1 MNSIEPL
8 ERRSMLAGVTLPAHG
23 YQGSNITF
31 ADNYWRTDGEVNNFD
46 FDGEPVA
53 GAHEGDLNSSVQ
65 QDEPDD
71 KADERALT
79 LVESLV

>member
-8 ERRSMLAGVTLPAHG
+8 ERRSMLAGVTLLAHG

-53 GAHEGDLNSSVQ
+53 GA
-65 QDEPDD
+65 
-71 KADERALT
+71 RM
-79 LVESLV
+79 